1 MQIQPMGESVALGVV
16 RRPVAFAL
24 AGALAITGLVYAA
37 GQVSQ
42 AAVPISGRAEVV
54 DGDTLDVGGRRV
66 RLEGIDAPEL
76 GQSCPRDPSG
86 SWSCGKTA
94 REALRK
100 LVSGRRVT
108 CESKGKD
115 GYGRDLAIC
124 FAGGED
130 VNAALVR
137 QGLAWAFVK
146 YSTTYVHEEGQAR
159 SNGAGVWQA
168 QATPPWT
175 YRAGKWQAAEIE
187 APEGCAIKGN
197 ISRNGRIYHVPWGT
211 WYGRVRIDTDGG
223 ERWFCSEAEALAAGW
238 RPVASSH

>member
-1 MQIQPMGESVALGVV
+1 MQIQLMGESVAYGVV

-24 AGALAITGLVYAA
+24 AGALVIAGLVIGAV
-37 GQVSQ
+37 QVSR
-42 AAVPISGRAEVV
+42 AATPISGRAEVV
-54 DGDTLDVGGRRV
+54 DGDTLDVGGHRV

-76 GQSCPRDPSG
+76 GQSCPRPSSG
-86 SWSCGKTA
+86 SWSCGRKA
-94 REALRK
+94 REALSK
-100 LVSGRRVT
+100 LVKGHRVT
-108 CESKGKD
+108 CQSKGKD

-124 FAGGED
+124 FVAGED

-146 YSTTYVHEEGQAR
+146 YSNTYVREEGEAR
-159 SNGAGVWQA
+159 SHGVGVWQA
-168 QATPPWT
+168 DATPPWT
-175 YRAGKWQAAEIE
+175 FRASKWQAAETE

-197 ISRNGRIYHVPWGT
+197 ISRNGRIYHVPWGN